1 MMPIAEII
9 AKVSQGPRDSKDL
22 TWSEAK
28 AVMKG
33 VVEGQVTP
41 FQLGAL
47 AVGLRI
53 KVESVTELAA
63 FASAARDYLSAAPF
77 SDKSGLLDVPTYARE
92 RTSRSMLVP
101 AAMIAVA
108 CDVPVLMHGCEPHGS
123 SWNTGSLLRALGI
136 QVDAQVGT
144 VSDMVRK
151 TGFGYLDIGMFHP
164 PMNRYLDLAE
174 ELGLTSFFYPIA
186 RLLNPGRATRHLIGM
201 AAGPYFDKLGET
213 LRMLGCEHGLIIQ
226 GPDGEPELSMVRLL
240 RTLEVNASMSRPH
253 SMRPADFALPSGTAG
268 DFAAKDVQT
277 EAADI
282 ERLLKNEIT
291 GIQAE
296 GAVLNAA
303 TMLYLGGKAATIQD
317 GIPIARESLRSGAA
331 HGAFVRIR
339 DFQLSVA
346 SNAR

>member
-1 MMPIAEII
+1 MASIAEII

-22 TWSEAK
+22 TWGEAK
-28 AVMKG
+28 ALMKG

-41 FQLGAL
+41 FQIGAL

-63 FASAARDYLSAAPF
+63 FASAARDYLSATPF
-77 SDKSGLLDVPTYARE
+77 SDESGLLDVPTYARE
-92 RTSRSMLVP
+92 RTSRSMLIP

-108 CDVPVLMHGCEPHGS
+108 CDVPVLMHGCEPRGS
-123 SWNTGSLLRALGI
+123 SWNTGSVLRTLGI
-136 QVDAQVGT
+136 QVDGQVGA
-144 VSDMVRK
+144 VSDMVRH

-174 ELGLTSFFYPIA
+174 ELGLTSFFHPIA
-186 RLLNPGRATRHLIGM
+186 RLLNPGRAKRHLIGM
-201 AAGPYFDKLGET
+201 SAGPYFDKLGET

-240 RTLEVNASMSRPH
+240 RTLEVNASMSRPY
-253 SMRPADFALPSGTAG
+253 SMRPADFALPSGTVR
-268 DFAAKDVQT
+268 DFAVENVQT

-282 ERLLKNEIT
+282 ERLLQNKVT
-291 GIQAE
+291 GIRAD

-303 TMLYLGGKAATIQD
+303 TMLYLGGKAATIQE
-317 GIPIARESLRSGAA
+317 GIPIAREALRSGVA
-331 HGAFVRIR
+331 HGAFVKIR
-339 DFQLSVA
+339 DVQLSVA
-346 SNAR
+346 SDTR

>member
-1 MMPIAEII
+1 MMPVAEII
-9 AKVSQGPRDSKDL
+9 AKVSQGPRVSKDL
-22 TWSEAK
+22 TWGEAK
-28 AVMKG
+28 AFMKG

-41 FQLGAL
+41 FQIGAL

-63 FASAARDYLSAAPF
+63 FASAARDYLSSAPF
-77 SDKSGLLDVPTYARE
+77 SDESGLLDVPTYARE
-92 RTSRSMLVP
+92 RTSRSLVIP

-108 CDVPVLMHGCEPHGS
+108 CDIPMLMHGCEPRGA

-136 QVDAQVGT
+136 QADAQVGT
-144 VSDMVRK
+144 VSDMVRQ
-151 TGFGYLDIGMFHP
+151 TGFGYLDLGMFHP

-174 ELGLTSFFYPIA
+174 ELGLTSFFHPIA

-201 AAGPYFDKLGET
+201 SAGPYFDKLGET
-213 LRMLGCEHGLIIQ
+213 LRMLGCEHGLIVQ

-240 RTLEVNASMSRPH
+240 RTLEVNASTSRPH

-268 DFAAKDVQT
+268 DFAVKDVQT

-282 ERLLKNEIT
+282 ERLLQNEAT
-291 GIQAE
+291 GIYAD

-303 TMLYLGGKAATIQD
+303 TMLYLGGKAATIHD
-317 GIPIARESLRSGAA
+317 GIPIAREALRSGAA
-331 HGAFVRIR
+331 HAAFVKIR
-339 DFQLSVA
+339 DFELPVA